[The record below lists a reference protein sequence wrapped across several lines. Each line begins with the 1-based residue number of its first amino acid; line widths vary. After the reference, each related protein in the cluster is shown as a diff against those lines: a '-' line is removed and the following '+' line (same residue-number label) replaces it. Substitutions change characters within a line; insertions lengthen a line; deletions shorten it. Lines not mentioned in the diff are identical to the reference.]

1 MVERDQIIERV
12 RKLRALGKSSNV
24 HEAES
29 AERRARVLMDK
40 HGLTDAD
47 VMGASEADLGEW
59 DVFGVDFAPDWR
71 LGLLTATA
79 MRYGCKAIRAFE
91 GSRKATG
98 AVVGPKA
105 VSEVVIQIF
114 RHFEGRVTEAM
125 RKALEAEITA
135 SHEQHAIGIGSEI
148 DDEFWKMDAY
158 DQRIFADSFC
168 RGATI
173 TLQDRILYG
182 PMEVD
187 IETLRKPAGELPKA
201 PGAEAAPAGGS
212 ASLVK
217 APSKAATQ
225 ALTRDYMAS
234 KPGVERFSGRSYAE
248 NRRAFV
254 LGKRAGAEMKMPGE
268 GEALPKA
275 PEGKKP

>member
-1 MVERDQIIERV
+1 MTEREQIVERV
-12 RKLRALGKSSNV
+12 RKLRALGKSSNE

-29 AERRARVLMDK
+29 AARRARILMEK
-40 HGLTDAD
+40 HGLTDTD
-47 VMGASEADLGEW
+47 VAGPAEVDLGEW
-59 DVFGVDFAPDWR
+59 EVLGVDFVPDWR

-114 RHFEGRVTEAM
+114 RHFEGLVTEAM
-125 RKALEAEITA
+125 RKALEAEVAA
-135 SHEQHAIGIGSEI
+135 SKEHNDAGAEM
-148 DDEFWKMDAY
+148 DEVFWRMDAY
-158 DQRIFADSFC
+158 DQKIFADSFC

-173 TLQDRILYG
+173 ALQDRILYG

-187 IETLRKPAGELPKA
+187 IETLRKPAGELPK
-201 PGAEAAPAGGS
+201 PEAAPAGSS
-212 ASLVK
+212 ASLMK
-217 APSKAATQ
+217 APSKAVSQ

-234 KPGVERFSGRSYAE
+234 KPGVERFSGRGFAE

-254 LGKRAGAEMKMPGE
+254 LGKRAGTEMKMPGE

-275 PEGKKP
+275 PEGRTR

>member
-59 DVFGVDFAPDWR
+59 DVLGVDFAPDWR

-114 RHFEGRVTEAM
+114 RHFEGLVTEAM
-125 RKALEAEITA
+125 KKALEAEMAA
-135 SHEQHAIGIGSEI
+135 SREHHAAGAEM
-148 DDEFWKMDAY
+148 DEEFWQMDAY
-158 DQRIFADSFC
+158 DQRVFADSFC

-187 IETLRKPAGELPKA
+187 IETLRKPAGELPRA
-201 PGAEAAPAGGS
+201 PSAEAAPAGGS

-234 KPGVERFSGRSYAE
+234 KPGVERFSGRGSAK

-254 LGKRAGAEMKMPGE
+254 LGKRAGVEMKMPGE

-275 PEGKKP
+275 PEGKTR